1 MRILW
6 MTLECILPANTGGRI
21 GVFKRLEQMTNRGH
35 EVYLFFPYDS
45 DIDEQGIQLLKKY
58 CKQVRPYRRKKTIP
72 VLFNSLRYPYTVAS
86 RNIPNMK
93 RDIQKCL
100 DEEKI
105 DIINVD
111 FPHMLID
118 LVGLDLKGTPVI
130 LNEHNVEWKFYRQ
143 ISESATNKIKK
154 FAYRFDAGRLKK
166 YEEHI
171 VKCINPSFV
180 TFVSTDDK
188 EYYSKWMGFKDKL
201 ELIPVGADSRKKDD
215 GINKN
220 QDGKIILFVGKMSAE
235 PNIDAVT
242 WFSKE
247 VFPNIKKEMLDVK
260 FYIVGRDPSDAIKKL
275 ASDSITVTGGVES
288 VEEYYTHAD
297 LVVLPLR
304 YGGGVK
310 IKLLEAISYK
320 KPIVSTSIGVEGT
333 LYKDGKTIP
342 VADDEIKFSNLCV
355 EMLNSGRGIDD
366 AYCIFERNYT
376 WSSVG
381 DKYENLFKKVGTNG

>member
-1 MRILW
+1 M
-6 MTLECILPANTGGRI
+6 
-21 GVFKRLEQMTNRGH
+21 
-35 EVYLFFPYDS
+35 
-45 DIDEQGIQLLKKY
+45 
-58 CKQVRPYRRKKTIP
+58 
-72 VLFNSLRYPYTVAS
+72 
-86 RNIPNMK
+86 
-93 RDIQKCL
+93 
-100 DEEKI
+100 
-105 DIINVD
+105 
-111 FPHMLID
+111 
-118 LVGLDLKGTPVI
+118 
-130 LNEHNVEWKFYRQ
+130 
-143 ISESATNKIKK
+143 
-154 FAYRFDAGRLKK
+154 
-166 YEEHI
+166 
-171 VKCINPSFV
+171 
-180 TFVSTDDK
+180 STDDK

-247 VFPNIKKEMLDVK
+247 VFPNIKKKMIDVK

-333 LYKDGKTIP
+333 LSLIH
-342 VADDEIKFSNLCV
+342 I
-355 EMLNSGRGIDD
+355 
-366 AYCIFERNYT
+366 
-376 WSSVG
+376 
-381 DKYENLFKKVGTNG
+381 